1 MKIKVNKR
9 TSGFISKYDGSHKVK
24 HEKKEKHEKENTI
37 EVNTLRFG
45 LDKIISEMIAEGYS
59 LENFDLMFKRINKRD
74 SDITD
79 VDLVFFSVEEDKD

>member
-9 TSGFISKYDGSHKVK
+9 INGFISKYDESHKVK
-24 HEKKEKHEKENTI
+24 HEYKEKHEEENTI

-45 LDKIISEMIAEGYS
+45 LDKIVSEMIAEGYS
-59 LENFDLMFKRINKRD
+59 LKNFDLMFDRVNKRD

-79 VDLVFFSVEEDKD
+79 VDLVFFNIEEDED